1 VGHHG
6 PDGNQARPGKQA
18 EDGGRLEEMSLG
30 VVMFE
35 DMQASTALKRAV
47 TKQSDEH
54 AFQELRKQHDRILSR
69 IVTRDGAGQIVKWTG
84 DGMIALV
91 RAPSVAVERAI
102 EIQEEMHAPPPDQG
116 AAGHICVTTPVYRD
130 AFSWITKSRIAWKK
144 WESMFW

>member
-1 VGHHG
+1 MPAETPPLSRPERVGHHG

-84 DGMIALV
+84 DGMISLV

-102 EIQEEMHAPPPDQG
+102 EIQEEMHTPPPDQG
-116 AAGHICVTTPVYRD
+116 AAATS
-130 AFSWITKSRIAWKK
+130 A
-144 WESMFW
+144 